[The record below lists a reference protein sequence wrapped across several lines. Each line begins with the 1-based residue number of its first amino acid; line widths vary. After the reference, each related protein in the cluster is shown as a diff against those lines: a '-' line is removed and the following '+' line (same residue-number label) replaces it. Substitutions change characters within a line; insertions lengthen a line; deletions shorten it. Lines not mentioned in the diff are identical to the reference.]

1 MNAIPKCG
9 LSTRSLDAAYP
20 ADIHALLLQSIDEQI
35 DVIIHRHPSCPKA
48 ASYEV
53 DALIRTA
60 ERLVGE

>member
-1 MNAIPKCG
+1 MNTFPKCG
-9 LSTRSLDAAYP
+9 SSTRSLDAAHP
-20 ADIHALLLQSIDEQI
+20 VDIHALLLQSIDEQI
-35 DVIIHRHPSCPKA
+35 DAIIQRHPTCPKS